1 MKTEKA
7 AICAQAFRLLLAF
20 TVVCGGLYTLLLT
33 GILQVVFPQQ
43 ANGSLFLSREGK
55 AYGSACIGQ
64 PASGAG
70 HLWGRVMGPATDIY
84 RTIDG
89 EKLFY
94 SGPSNLSPASPAYKK
109 LLAQRV
115 AEIRAAHPE
124 MGDTPVPVDLV
135 TNSGSGLDPQI
146 SPAAASYQ
154 VRRLSRNTGRS
165 EEEVQS
171 ILDRCTEGR
180 FLGIFGEPR
189 VNVLKVNLILD
200 GIL

>member
-1 MKTEKA
+1 M
-7 AICAQAFRLLLAF
+7 
-20 TVVCGGLYTLLLT
+20 
-33 GILQVVFPQQ
+33 
-43 ANGSLFLSREGK
+43 
-55 AYGSACIGQ
+55 
-64 PASGAG
+64 
-70 HLWGRVMGPATDIY
+70 
-84 RTIDG
+84 
-89 EKLFY
+89 
-94 SGPSNLSPASPAYKK
+94 SPASPAYKK